1 MPSQRLKKYFVE
13 LSGIFTHVS
22 STEFDHFVE
31 ELKAAY
37 ERRSHIFICGNGGSA
52 STASH
57 FACDINK
64 GVSYG
69 KDKRFKIICLNDNI
83 PTMLA
88 YANDISYEE
97 VFAEQLKNLMV
108 KDDVVIGVS
117 GSGGSK
123 NVLKAVEYANNHGGK
138 TFGIC
143 GYGGGP
149 LKQLARKSLVIHSND
164 MQKVE
169 DLHLI
174 VLHCAMQHFCGLAE
188 GSEQKG

>member
-1 MPSQRLKKYFVE
+1 MPSQRLKKYFAE
-13 LSGIFTHVS
+13 LSEIFNSVS
-22 STEFDHFVE
+22 PKEFEHLVE

-37 ERRSHIFICGNGGSA
+37 ERQSHIFIFGNGGSA

-57 FACDINK
+57 FACDLNK

-88 YANDISYEE
+88 YANDVSYEE
-97 VFAEQLKNLMV
+97 VFVEQLKNFMV
-108 KDDVVIGVS
+108 KDDMVIGVS

-138 TFGIC
+138 TFGVC
-143 GYGGGP
+143 GYGGGK
-149 LKQLARKSLVIHSND
+149 LKQLAQKSLVIHSND

-174 VLHCAMQHFCGLAE
+174 VLHCAMQHFCLPR
-188 GSEQKG
+188 